1 MYIPGLQ
8 SYFTTHTIVPNLI
21 QELQGP
27 PVIRKKIVAVA
38 LTTALILA
46 FIVYLIVGL
55 MNSAMFG
62 DTVSDD
68 IFLSY
73 KGCNQI
79 YMDILSL
86 VYAFCIIVAYP
97 LALYPIKISFMDL
110 VRVPDSKRTKIG
122 FIISIIIVAAT
133 VTLSCVLE
141 NIV

>member
-38 LTTALILA
+38 LTTALIFA

-73 KGCNQI
+73 KGCN
-79 YMDILSL
+79 
-86 VYAFCIIVAYP
+86 
-97 LALYPIKISFMDL
+97 
-110 VRVPDSKRTKIG
+110 
-122 FIISIIIVAAT
+122 
-133 VTLSCVLE
+133 
-141 NIV
+141 